1 MSQTVLRS
9 LQSRALCRALLVS
22 CALWLLILAGC
33 STPPPMPLVS
43 TGTIERLGPIPS
55 NFVEPRLVDVWLPED
70 YAPTKRYA
78 VLYMHDGQALFD
90 GATSMSKKGWHI
102 DAAMARLRREGRIR
116 DTIVVGI
123 WNTNYSRHA
132 EYFPQKVVPLIE
144 EPIRTQFVQ
153 QGLQG
158 NPRADNY
165 LRFMVKELKPMI
177 DRRYPTRT
185 DASNTFIM
193 GSSMGGIISLYAISE
208 YPQVFGAAACL
219 STHWIGSFEANT
231 AIPLATFQYFR
242 DHLPDPATHRIYMDR
257 GTTELDALY
266 PVHQSFANV
275 LLREKGY
282 SDANFQTLVFDG
294 AGHNEADW
302 ASRLDFPLTFLLG
315 PAKGSTP

>member
-1 MSQTVLRS
+1 
-9 LQSRALCRALLVS
+9 
-22 CALWLLILAGC
+22 
-33 STPPPMPLVS
+33 MPIVH
-43 TGTIERLGPIPS
+43 TGTVERLGPLPS
-55 NFVEPRLVDVWLPED
+55 KYVEPRLVDVWLPAD
-70 YAPTKRYA
+70 FTPAKRYA
-78 VLYMHDGQALFD
+78 VLYLHDGQALFD

-102 DAAMARLRREGRIR
+102 DAAMGRLRREGRIR

-132 EYFPQKVVPLIE
+132 EYFPQKAVPLIE

-153 QGLQG
+153 RGLQG

-165 LRFMVKELKPMI
+165 LRFMVEELKPMI

-185 DASNTFIM
+185 DAPNTFIM
-193 GSSMGGIISLYAISE
+193 GSSMGGIISLYAMSE

-219 STHWIGSFEANT
+219 STHWTGAFESNT
-231 AIPLATFQYFR
+231 AIPLATFTYFR
-242 DHLPDPATHRIYMDR
+242 DHLPDPTTHRIYMDR
-257 GTTELDALY
+257 GTRELDALY

-282 SDANFQTLVFDG
+282 TDANFQTLVFDG

-302 ASRLDFPLTFLLG
+302 ASRLNTPLTFLLG
-315 PAKGSTP
+315 HLAGSTP

>member
-208 YPQVFGAAACL
+208 YPQVFVAAACL
-219 STHWIGSFEANT
+219 STHWIGAFESNT
-231 AIPLATFQYFR
+231 AIPLATFTYFR

-266 PVHQSFANV
+266 PMHQSFANV

-282 SDANFQTLVFDG
+282 TDTHFQTLVFDG

-302 ASRLDFPLTFLLG
+302 ASRLGKPLTFLLG
-315 PAKGSTP
+315 HAAGSQP

>member
-1 MSQTVLRS
+1 MSQPVLRNM
-9 LQSRALCRALLVS
+9 QSCAFCRALLAVS
-22 CALWLLILAGC
+22 ALWLLMLAGC
-33 STPPPMPLVS
+33 STPPPLPRVS
-43 TGTIERLGPIPS
+43 AGTVERLGQVPS
-55 NFVEPRLVDVWLPED
+55 KFVEPRLVDVWLPDD
-70 YAPTKRYA
+70 YTPAKRYA
-78 VLYMHDGQALFD
+78 VLYLQDGQALFD

-102 DAAMARLRREGRIR
+102 DAAMDRLRREGRTR

-144 EPIRTQFVQ
+144 EPTRTQFVQ
-153 QGLQG
+153 KGLEG

-165 LRFMVKELKPMI
+165 LRFMVEELKPMI

-219 STHWIGSFEANT
+219 STHWIGAFESNT
-231 AIPLATFQYFR
+231 AIPLATFTYFR

-257 GTTELDALY
+257 GTIELDALY

-275 LLREKGY
+275 MLREKGY
-282 SDANFQTLVFDG
+282 TDASFQTLVFEG

-302 ASRLDFPLTFLLG
+302 AKRLDTPLTFLLG
-315 PAKGSTP
+315 PAAGSTP

>member
-1 MSQTVLRS
+1 MSQTVIFG

-22 CALWLLILAGC
+22 SALWLLMLAGC
-33 STPPPMPLVS
+33 STPPAMPRVS
-43 TGTIERLGPIPS
+43 AGTVERLGPVPS
-55 NFVEPRLVDVWLPED
+55 KYVEPRLVDVWLPDD
-70 YAPTKRYA
+70 YTATKRYA
-78 VLYMHDGQALFD
+78 VLYMHDGQSLFD
-90 GATSMSKKGWHI
+90 GATSMSKKGWQV
-102 DAAMARLRREGRIR
+102 DGSMSRLRRQGRIR

-123 WNTNYSRHA
+123 WNTNYARHA

-144 EPIRTQFVQ
+144 EPTRTQFVQ
-153 QGLQG
+153 GGLQG
-158 NPRADNY
+158 NPRADSY
-165 LRFMVKELKPMI
+165 LRFLVEELKPVI
-177 DRRYPTRT
+177 DQRYPTKT
-185 DASNTFIM
+185 DAANTFIM

-219 STHWIGSFEANT
+219 STHWIGAFESNT
-231 AIPLATFQYFR
+231 AIPLATFSYLR